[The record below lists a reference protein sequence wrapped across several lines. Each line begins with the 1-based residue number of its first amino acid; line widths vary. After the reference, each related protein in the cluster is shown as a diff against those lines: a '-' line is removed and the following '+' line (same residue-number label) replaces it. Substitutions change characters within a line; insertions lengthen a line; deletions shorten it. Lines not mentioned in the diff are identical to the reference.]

1 MINELC
7 VFNTSKV
14 CDNCGD
20 CDICELNT
28 SKLCDNCGKCLNL
41 SDSEMRSINI
51 NTLFNTKAEKEEGV
65 EADLEE
71 AVDYSIENL
80 EDDYN
85 DNYSNE
91 EEGEGDYENL
101 EEWILIDDLE
111 EVGEYEDS
119 SLEAYPGL
127 IRIDTRRK

>member
-7 VFNTSKV
+7 VFNTLKT
-14 CDNCGD
+14 CDDCGD

-28 SKLCDNCGKCLNL
+28 SKLCDNCGRCLNL

-51 NTLFNTKAEKEEGV
+51 NASFNGKTVEE
-65 EADLEE
+65 EEIKNNITEEE
-71 AVDYSIENL
+71 AVDYLSGDL
-80 EDDYN
+80 EDDY
-85 DNYSNE
+85 SNQ

-111 EVGEYEDS
+111 EVEEYTDS

-127 IRIDTRRK
+127 IRIGTRKK